1 MKVLVTGGTGFIG
14 RHLVKA
20 LLAKGSAVRILSRKR
35 DDIRLFKDTG
45 IEWVCG
51 DLTVKDSLQEIAR
64 DVDVVFHLAAQMGTW
79 GLDSK
84 HFDNVNVQGT
94 QNILEACV
102 DKGVKQ
108 FILASTP
115 GVQGKGDPHANE
127 TLPFK
132 PPYDYERTKC
142 EAEKLVIK
150 FNRNCDLHVTII
162 RPDFVYGPGDLR
174 RLSLYRAIKQK
185 KFYIVGSGKSI
196 LHPTYVEDLIQGF
209 GLVMNNQVAFGEV
222 YNIAGPHQITV
233 EDYVRIISK
242 ALDVPVPLVKIPKP
256 LALAMAMVFE
266 IISKVS
272 GNEPYISR
280 SRIEFLTQSH
290 GLDIDKARTQL
301 GYVPKYDFE
310 EGIRLAISWYRNQG
324 LI

>member
-35 DDIRLFKDTG
+35 GDVRLFKDTG
-45 IEWVCG
+45 LEWVCG
-51 DLTVKDSLQEIAR
+51 DLTVKESLQEIAR

-84 HFDNVNVQGT
+84 HFANVNVQGT
-94 QNILEACV
+94 QNILEECV

-150 FNRNCDLHVTII
+150 SSRYSDLQVTII

-209 GLVMNNQVAFGEV
+209 GLVMNNQVAFGEI

-233 EDYVRIISK
+233 EDYVRVISK

-256 LALAMAMVFE
+256 LALAMAMAFE

-301 GYVPKYDFE
+301 GYAPKYDFE
-310 EGIRLAISWYRNQG
+310 EGIRFAISWYRNRG